1 MHARALAVSLR
12 AQRGAQL
19 DTGAPHDSTRRILAR
34 QAARHA
40 EHTKYRATLTVL
52 RPPAELD

>member
-12 AQRGAQL
+12 AREGPQL

-34 QAARHA
+34 QAARHV
-40 EHTKYRATLTVL
+40 EHSKHRATLSVL
-52 RPPAELD
+52 RPPAKLD

>member
-12 AQRGAQL
+12 AQKGPQL
-19 DTGAPHDSTRRILAR
+19 DTGPPHDSTRRILAG

-40 EHTKYRATLTVL
+40 EHSNFRATLTVL
-52 RPPAELD
+52 RPPAKLG